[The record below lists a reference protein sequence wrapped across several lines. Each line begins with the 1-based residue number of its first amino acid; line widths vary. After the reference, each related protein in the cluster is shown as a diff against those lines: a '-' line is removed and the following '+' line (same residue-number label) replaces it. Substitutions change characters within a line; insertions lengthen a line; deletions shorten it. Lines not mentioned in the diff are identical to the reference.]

1 MRRHVMK
8 AEAKLAELGLQL
20 PTAPAPIANYVRAVR
35 VGNLLFVS
43 GHGPTRDGK
52 YLFTGKLGTDLP
64 VDDGY
69 KAAQLV
75 CLNCLASV
83 REALGDL
90 DRVKRVVKLLGM
102 VNSAPDFGQQPEVI
116 NGASDLLVQL
126 YGEAGRHARS
136 AVGMGALPRGI
147 SVEIEMIL
155 EVE

>member
-1 MRRHVMK
+1 MK

-20 PTAPAPIANYVRAVR
+20 PTAPGPIANYVRAVR

-52 YLFTGKLGTDLP
+52 YLFTGKLGKDLT

-102 VNSAPDFGQQPEVI
+102 VNSAPDFGHQPEVI

-126 YGEAGRHARS
+126 YGDSGRHARS
-136 AVGMGALPRGI
+136 AVGMGALPRNI
-147 SVEIEMIL
+147 AVEIEMIL
-155 EVE
+155 EVT

>member
-1 MRRHVMK
+1 MK

-20 PTAPAPIANYVRAVR
+20 PTAPGPIANYVRAVR

-52 YLFTGKLGTDLP
+52 YLFTGKLGTDLT
-64 VDDGY
+64 VDEGY

-102 VNSAPDFGQQPEVI
+102 VNSAPDFGHQPEVI

-126 YGEAGRHARS
+126 YGDSGRHARS
-136 AVGMGALPRGI
+136 AVGMGALPRNI
-147 SVEIEMIL
+147 AVEIEMIL
-155 EVE
+155 EVA